1 MKLKAEDV
9 EKLIRDGVPMAQ
21 DIDFRV
27 ERVDEKVAVARVP
40 FSERLVRPG
49 GTLSGPVQMALAD
62 AAMYAAVLGTLGEVQ
77 MAVTSNLNIN
87 FLRRPGRCDLVA
99 TADVMRLGKRNAVCE
114 VRLESVD
121 SDELVAH
128 ITGTYALPSQDSL
141 TPTGDNS

>member
-1 MKLKAEDV
+1 
-9 EKLIRDGVPMAQ
+9 MAQ

-87 FLRRPGRCDLVA
+87 FLRKPGRCDLVA

-114 VRLESVD
+114 VRLVSVD

-128 ITGTYALPSQDSL
+128 ITGTYALPS
-141 TPTGDNS
+141 